1 MAGPAH
7 GTTSEMP
14 CAGAQAGSASVQIH
28 CQGNAHDS
36 APCSCTQACQA
47 NGMPASLAPARPPL
61 VTPRR
66 HIARAGERLS
76 LSLRPDNPRGV
87 ELVQVVLKYL
97 VLVNQ
102 KPSSLMEVRILR

>member
-1 MAGPAH
+1 LYYYKVVPLLWSPVQAAHVMAGSAH

-14 CAGAQAGSASVQIH
+14 CAGAQADSASVQIH
-28 CQGNAHDS
+28 CQGNVHDS

-66 HIARAGERLS
+66 HIARAGERLAGFHAS
-76 LSLRPDNPRGV
+76 PWRP
-87 ELVQVVLKYL
+87 
-97 VLVNQ
+97 
-102 KPSSLMEVRILR
+102 PSALLPI